1 MALLRL
7 DAVTRRFGGLTA
19 LRDVSFEVNEG
30 EIVGLIGPN
39 GAGKSTVFN
48 VITGV
53 YPATSGRVLLL
64 DHDITHRSTAAIV
77 QLGIGRTFQTTRLFK
92 TLNVVDNLRIGTHPR
107 THANLFDALL
117 NTPRARREATAT
129 KETALRLL
137 DMAGLAKVA
146 TQPAVGLPY
155 GDQRKLEIMRALA
168 TQPKLLL
175 LDEPAAGMNR
185 VESDDLAGFLARLR
199 ETGQTILLIEHDMKL
214 VMKLCDRIV
223 VLNYGEKIAEGS
235 PADIQRHPRVIEAYL
250 GEETDDLAPG
260 GEVGHAAA

>member
-7 DAVTRRFGGLTA
+7 DKVTRRFGGLTA
-19 LRDVSFEVNEG
+19 LRDVEFEVNEG

-39 GAGKSTVFN
+39 GAGKSTIFN

-53 YPATSGRVLLL
+53 YPATAGRVLLL
-64 DHDITHRSTAAIV
+64 DGDITHRSTAEIV

-107 THANLFDALL
+107 TQANLFDALL
-117 NTPRARREATAT
+117 NTPRARREAAT
-129 KETALRLL
+129 TTETALRLL
-137 DMAGLAKVA
+137 GMAGLEKAA
-146 TQPAVGLPY
+146 TLPAVSLPY

-185 VESDDLAGFLARLR
+185 VESDDLRAFLARLR
-199 ETGQTILLIEHDMKL
+199 EQGQTILLIEHDMKL
-214 VMKLCDRIV
+214 VMRLCDRIV
-223 VLNYGEKIAEGS
+223 VLNYGEKIAAGS
-235 PADIQRHPRVIEAYL
+235 PAEVQQHPRVIEAYL
-250 GEETDDLAPG
+250 GEETDDLAPDR
-260 GEVGHAAA
+260 EVGDAAA

>member
-1 MALLRL
+1 MALLKL

-19 LRDVSFEVNEG
+19 LRDVTFEVNDG

-53 YPATSGRVLLL
+53 YPATAGRVLFA
-64 DHDITHRSTAAIV
+64 DTDITRRSTPDV
-77 QLGIGRTFQTTRLFK
+77 VRLGIGRTFQTTRLFK
-92 TLNVVDNLRIGTHPR
+92 TLSVVDNVRIGMHPR
-107 THANLFDALL
+107 TKTNVVDALL
-117 NTPRARREATAT
+117 NTSRARQEREAARAT
-129 KETALRLL
+129 SMELL
-137 DMAGLAKVA
+137 DMAGLARHA
-146 TQPAVGLPY
+146 DQLAVSLPY

-185 VESDDLAGFLARLR
+185 VESDDLRGFLDRLR
-199 ETGQTILLIEHDMKL
+199 QRGQTILLIEHDMKL

-223 VLNYGEKIAEGS
+223 VINYGEKIAEGS
-235 PADIQRHPRVIEAYL
+235 PAEIQRHPRVIEAYL
-250 GEETDDLAPG
+250 GAETDDLSAPG
-260 GEVGHAAA
+260 EVSDAAA